1 MSSLE
6 HIKQIIISA
15 FSLQTQIKKHTD
27 ILHLVFPRIKKE
39 KLVTVNLLL
48 QRGYPLSSQS
58 HMRAV

>member
-15 FSLQTQIKKHTD
+15 FSLQTQVKKHTD
-27 ILHLVFPRIKKE
+27 ILHLVFPRI
-39 KLVTVNLLL
+39 VNLLL